1 MKNTN
6 NNSEIELLRQKAE
19 ELLKKKSEAKILEL
33 IEELAFQNEE
43 NAKRADEL
51 GNANANALKLTHELE
66 VHQIELE
73 TLNDELVQAKEQ
85 AEIASKKY
93 SELYDLAPTGHLT
106 LSKEGK
112 IIELNLTGTTMLG
125 KERLLLKNSMFGFF
139 VSNDTKPTFNF
150 FLEKTFYS
158 KARES
163 CDVTLLTSSSTPVYI
178 HLTGIVTENREQCHV
193 TIVDITDR
201 KLAELAL
208 QQIEARH
215 SSMISNISDVIGIIG
230 LDGFMKYKSPNI
242 EKWFG
247 WKPQDLVGTNGWLT
261 VHPDDLARIQKEFF
275 ALLKKDNSVTTV
287 EYKYKCKDGSYKPIE
302 LTATNL
308 TNDPTIGGVLLN
320 YHDITGRKLAEEVL
334 KENEKK
340 FRTVADFTYDWE
352 LWTGPDGRIIYIS
365 PSCERISG
373 YKPEEFLSD
382 KSLLKKILHPG
393 DANLFEDYFR
403 NINSLEHKHE
413 IDSFNFRILKK
424 DGSVAHIGHL
434 SRPVFDE
441 KGNYE
446 GQRISNRDITQHW
459 QMEEELKLAA
469 LRLEL
474 AVRAG
479 GVGVWDYD
487 IVNDVL
493 IWDDQMFALYGIT
506 RKEFLGEYQAWQDGL
521 HPDDKKRGDKEIQ
534 MAIRGEKEF
543 DTEFIVTWPD
553 GSVHNTRAVAVV
565 QRDES
570 GKALRMIG
578 FNWDITELRKAEKEK
593 LDDSESR
600 YRAIFQG
607 SPDGIIITEVQT
619 KMIMFANPTQCEMLG
634 YTEEELKT
642 MTIAGIHPADTFP
655 DTLAD
660 FESRALGN
668 NINAI
673 DIQCLRK
680 NGEIFYADIASCLT
694 TINGRKCIVAF
705 FRDITE
711 RTQARQALQKS
722 EELYKTVVSNTSD
735 LLILSD
741 EKGITTFCGPQCEKI
756 IGYPGSKFIGQM
768 MPDIIHPDD
777 AEHCKQTWAEVF
789 REGIEIRD
797 FEYRIIDGNGGVRW
811 VSHTVNFVTV
821 NNKLI
826 GIHNTI
832 RNNTNRK
839 VAEQAARLS
848 EEKYKTML
856 NASPDAMVLINLK
869 GIITEI
875 SEIGIPLF
883 GENSRDDMIGKDVF
897 QFVSADESDIFRELL
912 EKTNNEGF
920 TQNIGLTIKKKDQ
933 SIFTSEISAT
943 LMQDQHGAP
952 ISYMLIVRD
961 VSHRKK
967 MEAKQIHS
975 DRMSTLG
982 EMAAGIAHEINQ
994 PLNII
999 SLVMDKILFE
1009 TAKTEIVNLEFLQI
1023 KSDKIFEN
1031 ITRIRDIID
1040 HVRAFS
1046 RSQEDF
1052 IPIAFD
1058 INSSIVNASSMIVEQ
1073 FKHHG
1078 INLNLQLEPRIPQIV
1093 GNTYKF
1099 EQVILNLLANAK
1111 DAVTEKKIQQ
1121 QDVEMQVGIRSWRE
1135 NQCIFVD
1142 VTDNG
1147 IGISKDD
1154 IHKIMLPFYTT
1165 KEEGKGTGLGLSICY
1180 QIIKE
1185 MKGTI
1190 EITSDR
1196 KLGTKFQVVLPLQK
1210 KK

>member
-1 MKNTN
+1 MIFVNQQFMKNTDN
-6 NNSEIELLRQKAE
+6 KSETLRQKAE
-19 ELLKKKSEAKILEL
+19 ELLKKKSEDKILEL
-33 IEELAFQNEE
+33 IEELAFQT
-43 NAKRADEL
+43 KRADEL

-73 TLNDELVQAKEQ
+73 TLNIELIQAKEQ
-85 AEIASKKY
+85 AEFASKKY

-112 IIELNLTGTTMLG
+112 IIELNLTGAAMLG
-125 KERLLLKNSMFGFF
+125 KERSLLKNSMFGFF
-139 VSNDTKPTFNF
+139 VSNDTKATFNS
-150 FLEKTFYS
+150 FLEKTFNS

-230 LDGFMKYKSPNI
+230 IDGFMKYKSPNI

-247 WKPQDLVGTNGWLT
+247 WKPQDLVGTDGWLT

-275 ALLKKDNSVTTV
+275 ALLEKDNSVTTV

-320 YHDITGRKLAEEVL
+320 YHDITR
-334 KENEKK
+334 
-340 FRTVADFTYDWE
+340 R
-352 LWTGPDGRIIYIS
+352 R
-365 PSCERISG
+365 
-373 YKPEEFLSD
+373 
-382 KSLLKKILHPG
+382 
-393 DANLFEDYFR
+393 
-403 NINSLEHKHE
+403 
-413 IDSFNFRILKK
+413 
-424 DGSVAHIGHL
+424 
-434 SRPVFDE
+434 
-441 KGNYE
+441 
-446 GQRISNRDITQHW
+446 
-459 QMEEELKLAA
+459 QMEEYLKLESV
-469 LRLEL
+469 RLEL
-474 AVRAG
+474 ATRAG

-487 IVNDVL
+487 IVNNNL
-493 IWDDQMFALYGIT
+493 FWDDQMFALYGIT
-506 RKEFLGEYQAWQDGL
+506 RKDFVGEYQAWRAGV
-521 HPDDKKRGDKEIQ
+521 HFDDQLMGDAEVQ

-543 DTEFIVTWPD
+543 DTEFRVTWPD
-553 GSVHNTRAVAVV
+553 GSVHNTRALAVV
-565 QRDES
+565 HRDDS
-570 GKALRMIG
+570 GMALRMFG
-578 FNWDITELRKAEKEK
+578 TNWDITELRKAEKEK

-600 YRAIFQG
+600 YRSIFQG
-607 SPDGIIITEVQT
+607 SPDGVMITDVET

-741 EKGITTFCGPQCEKI
+741 EKGITTFCSPQCEKI

-821 NNKLI
+821 NNKLM

-832 RNNTNRK
+832 RNITNRK

-1078 INLNLQLEPRIPQIV
+1078 INLNLQLEPKIPQIV

-1111 DAVTEKKIQQ
+1111 DAVNEKKNQQ
-1121 QDVEMQVGIRSWRE
+1121 QDIEMQVGIRSWHE

-1154 IHKIMLPFYTT
+1154 IHNIMLPFYTT

-1190 EITSDR
+1190 EITSDST
-1196 KLGTKFQVVLPLQK
+1196 LGTKFQVVLPLQK